1 MIFSSLLT
9 GQEPFGHIV
18 SENTYSS
25 THSMSGKESIHHSPL
40 VEGTNNQAEVLHPSL
55 LPPRDRAQE
64 QRGGQASLQAVPG
77 TWVENGRTSFSVLGQ
92 VKSFAIGSFRAAKK
106 FSPPRNATTA
116 VARTLVC
123 FVFFPVISIEKL
135 QDTYFCQ
142 ELVTTQTRVPVQ
154 PQWWQPVP
162 APGSGCSHRIP
173 QKADLRLH
181 ELPQVV
187 ILPSHFQ
194 RSSGSCKGPVCPIW
208 DQL

>member
-1 MIFSSLLT
+1 M
-9 GQEPFGHIV
+9 
-18 SENTYSS
+18 
-25 THSMSGKESIHHSPL
+25 
-40 VEGTNNQAEVLHPSL
+40 
-55 LPPRDRAQE
+55 
-64 QRGGQASLQAVPG
+64 PG

-92 VKSFAIGSFRAAKK
+92 VKRFAIGSFRAAKK

-123 FVFFPVISIEKL
+123 FFSVISVEKL

-154 PQWWQPVP
+154 PKRWQPVP
-162 APGSGCSHRIP
+162 APGAGCSHWIP
-173 QKADLRLH
+173 RKADLLGLH

-194 RSSGSCKGPVCPIW
+194 RSSGSCKGPVCP
-208 DQL
+208 DLGPALTRNLKGCPA